1 MKASNVNN
9 FQANFYITFSR
20 HHQQRFLTQTFIHMQ
35 MYPQSDEIELED
47 DTSSL
52 NSNSTAQD
60 LFDGEEEITGGTIQ
74 DPQEGSLLDNIQDA
88 KDNVVDTLTSNPST
102 WSEGQKIGVAIGVAV
117 ALLLILVIW
126 CKCCRKKKK

>member
-1 MKASNVNN
+1 MVAGAAGLRAHQSDEINGMDSMNP
-9 FQANFYITFSR
+9 AFSR
-20 HHQQRFLTQTFIHMQ
+20 DL
-35 MYPQSDEIELED
+35 QSDEIELED